1 MNQQER
7 LTKYLEKH
15 GKIDPLKAW
24 TQLGIYRLADTV
36 FNLRK
41 KGYDIKTT
49 NKKVKNKFKEV
60 CHVAEYKLEGTN
72 NV

>member
-41 KGYDIKTT
+41 KGYEIKTKT
-49 NKKVKNKFKEV
+49 KKIKNKYKEI
-60 CHVAEYKLEGTN
+60 CHVAEYKLEPQS
-72 NV
+72 

>member
-24 TQLGIYRLADTV
+24 TQLGIYRLADTI

-41 KGYDIKTT
+41 KGYEIKTNT
-49 NKKVKNKFKEV
+49 KKVKNK
-60 CHVAEYKLEGTN
+60 
-72 NV
+72 

>member
-41 KGYDIKTT
+41 KGYEIKTET
-49 NKKVKNKFKEV
+49 KKIKNKYKET
-60 CHVAEYKLEGTN
+60 CHVAEYKLEPQS
-72 NV
+72 